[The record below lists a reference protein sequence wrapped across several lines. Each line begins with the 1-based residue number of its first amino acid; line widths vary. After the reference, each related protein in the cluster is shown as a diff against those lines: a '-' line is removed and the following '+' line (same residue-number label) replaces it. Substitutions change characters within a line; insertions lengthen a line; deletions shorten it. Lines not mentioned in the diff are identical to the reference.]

1 MEFYY
6 KIIKEKKKE
15 RGEKL
20 GLDYKTSLKLS
31 TQTAIGSAKMIM
43 EAGINPEQLIIN
55 VTTPGGCTAVGNEI
69 LKENKISEI
78 LFDTIEKTAKKAFEL
93 GKN

>member
-1 MEFYY
+1 
-6 KIIKEKKKE
+6 
-15 RGEKL
+15 
-20 GLDYKTSLKLS
+20 
-31 TQTAIGSAKMIM
+31 MIM
-43 EAGINPEQLIIN
+43 ETDTTPEQLIIN

-78 LFDTIEKTAKKAFEL
+78 LFDTIEKTAQKAFEL